1 MGFIESVKIC
11 FSKYFD
17 FSGRA
22 SRSEFWYFTL
32 FLAIYTF
39 IIGLTVGVVLETRYP
54 GTSKADIDYFF
65 DSFGT
70 IFFIPLLIPTFAVT
84 SRRFHDFGHSGW
96 IQIGF
101 YFVMIISD
109 SINTDTGL
117 VLFLVS
123 YILFYVYASQKPIG
137 ENKYGAVIR

>member
-1 MGFIESVKIC
+1 MGFIESVKTC

-32 FLAIYTF
+32 FLVIYT
-39 IIGLTVGVVLETRYP
+39 IIVGFTIGVVLEIRYP
-54 GTSKADIDYFF
+54 GTSEADIDYFF
-65 DSFGT
+65 NSFGT
-70 IFFIPLLIPTFAVT
+70 FLFIPLIIPSFAVT

-101 YFVMIISD
+101 YFVMGISD
-109 SINTDTGL
+109 AINTGAGL
-117 VLFLVS
+117 VLYLVS
-123 YILFYVYASQKPIG
+123 LVLFYVYASQKPVG
-137 ENKYGAVIR
+137 ENKYGAVIH